1 MSRKKGINDREARAR
16 NPILPVGKIRPVQH
30 RGVCK
35 INPENDPEND
45 PSHAGPEP
53 ELQVVGNHQGSR
65 PAVTAMGAVIAT
77 ACLAGYVGY
86 KIGRATMRAAV
97 RVAEL
102 KLRDK

>member
-1 MSRKKGINDREARAR
+1 M
-16 NPILPVGKIRPVQH
+16 
-30 RGVCK
+30 
-35 INPENDPEND
+35 
-45 PSHAGPEP
+45 
-53 ELQVVGNHQGSR
+53 
-65 PAVTAMGAVIAT
+65 TAMGAVIAT